1 MRLEARRLELERE
14 RDQVLEK
21 EEDGERRRIPFRSR
35 QMPTADGSV
44 QSLFIPGAGH
54 GRFLSNETSG
64 TPLTV
69 ETQRRGRVARWM
81 APWTAKLGEYIAFDG
96 GEKSIK

>member
-21 EEDGERRRIPFRSR
+21 EEDGERRGFLSDLGRC
-35 QMPTADGSV
+35 QLLMG
-44 QSLFIPGAGH
+44 QSSPLFIPGAGH

-81 APWTAKLGEYIAFDG
+81 APWTAKLGEYIASDG
-96 GEKSIK
+96 GRKGH